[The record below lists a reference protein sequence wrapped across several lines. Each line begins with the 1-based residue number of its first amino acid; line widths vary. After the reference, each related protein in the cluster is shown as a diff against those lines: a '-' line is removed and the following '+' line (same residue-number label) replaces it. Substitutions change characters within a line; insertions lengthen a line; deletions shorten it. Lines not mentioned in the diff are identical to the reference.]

1 MTALPPPEHR
11 GLRQPDARSCG
22 AATVVMAEARH
33 DPAFAERACADQ
45 DAFAT
50 VVLRRH
56 RELTR
61 WPPWPRMIG
70 TPPWAV
76 ARALTAVTG
85 VPHHTR
91 LARWRRSAPPPPSG
105 ALYVGSRWL
114 PRHVVLMVAEGR
126 CYEPAS
132 GRVAGVPR
140 DAFAAGELSLAG
152 WSTPWFVVRPVDPR
166 GRRSPA

>member
-1 MTALPPPEHR
+1 MTAPERR
-11 GLRQPDARSCG
+11 GLRQPDRRSCG
-22 AATVVMAEARH
+22 AATVVMAEARV
-33 DPAFAERACADQ
+33 DPAYAERVCADQ
-45 DAFAT
+45 AT
-50 VVLRRH
+50 FGAAVLRRH
-56 RELTR
+56 RDLTR

-76 ARALTAVTG
+76 ARALTALTG
-85 VPHHTR
+85 VRHRTR
-91 LARWRRSAPPPPSG
+91 LVRRRRSVPPASG

-114 PRHVVLMVAEGR
+114 PRHVVLVVDVGR

-140 DAFAAGELSLAG
+140 DAYAAGELSLAG
-152 WSTPWFVVRPVDPR
+152 WSTPWFAVTPVNRPR